1 MSIGLSSQWFAM
13 AFQSRLKLR
22 TSPFPLLFRLE
33 LILLSIVMA
42 AALWI
47 WIGKPSGLLVD
58 STALPSTIGCLMI
71 FSAMGLVVPTKHRS
85 KVLYL
90 GLEFLLVFLIL
101 FRTRLPFS
109 QLIFITIV
117 IRNCGFFT
125 GKSRSIATGLTFL
138 FNLICQFEI
147 LRRPLFS
154 SLSSPEQMVVVGFVS
169 MITFILVVPFIELF
183 VDAILKEQESRRE
196 LAIAHAKLQQYALQ
210 IEDLATVQERN
221 RIAREIHDS
230 LGHSLSI
237 FNLHLAAALRLFHK
251 KPIEA
256 EALLRE
262 VQAVGQQAMTDVS
275 HSVATLRADPLNG
288 QPLYLSIL
296 SLVEQFKLSTGV
308 MPRCQWVQGEDS
320 GPIARTSPNP
330 IESFQ
335 LSNTQKMTVYRI
347 IQESLTNIRKY
358 AQATK
363 IEIKI
368 EKIMNHDGEY
378 LSIQVLDN
386 GHGFDPTASTTGF
399 GLQGMQERLVALS
412 GYLEIKSVPNQGCQ
426 ILASFPIVHPLSSFS
441 P

>member
-1 MSIGLSSQWFAM
+1 VMSIGLSSQWFAM
-13 AFQSRLKLR
+13 AFQSRLKLH

-33 LILLSIVMA
+33 LILLSIVMG

-58 STALPSTIGCLMI
+58 STALPSAIGCLMI
-71 FSAMGLVVPTKHRS
+71 FSAIGLLVPTKRRS

-90 GLEFLLVFLIL
+90 GLEFLLIFLIL
-101 FRTRLPFS
+101 FRTRLLFS
-109 QLIFITIV
+109 QLIFIAIV

-138 FNLICQFEI
+138 FDLICQFEI

-154 SLSSPEQMVVVGFVS
+154 SLSSPEQMVVVGFIS
-169 MITFILVVPFIELF
+169 MMTFILVVPFIELF

-196 LAIAHAKLQQYALQ
+196 LTIVHAQLQQYALQ
-210 IEDLATVQERN
+210 VEDLATVQERN
-221 RIAREIHDS
+221 RIARDIHDS

-251 KPIEA
+251 KPTEA

-262 VQAVGQQAMTDVS
+262 LQAVGQQAMTDVS

-288 QPLYLSIL
+288 QPLHLSIL
-296 SLVEQFKLSTGV
+296 SLVEQFTLSTGV
-308 MPRCQWVQGEDS
+308 MPRFQWVQGED
-320 GPIARTSPNP
+320 
-330 IESFQ
+330 ESFP
-335 LSNTQKMTVYRI
+335 LSNIQKMTIYRI
-347 IQESLTNIRKY
+347 VQESLTNIRKY
-358 AQATK
+358 ANASIVEIK
-363 IEIKI
+363 VEIKI
-368 EKIMNHDGEY
+368 QHQIHNRIESMQIHV
-378 LSIQVLDN
+378 IDN
-386 GHGFDPTASTTGF
+386 GKGFDRTASTTGF
-399 GLQGMQERLVALS
+399 GLQGMQERLAALS
-412 GYLEIKSVPNQGCQ
+412 GYLEITSAPDQGCQ